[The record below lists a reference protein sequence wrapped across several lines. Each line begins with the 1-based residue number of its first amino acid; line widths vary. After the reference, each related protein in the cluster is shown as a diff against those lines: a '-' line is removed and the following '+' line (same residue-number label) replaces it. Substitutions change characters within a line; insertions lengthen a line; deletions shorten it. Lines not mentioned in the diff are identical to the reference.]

1 MRFIGVYALMP
12 TTMGLS
18 IELPSE
24 LKTNYMPLSFEE
36 GGIEF
41 VLKDAPC
48 ELGNSMKFR
57 FDSISTGV
65 VEWIAGKASVK
76 IWPEGEKTYDM
87 FLSMLQDYIDHPE
100 NYTREEAEK
109 YTAYTWPENLRMYLT
124 FGVECKQHGL
134 DTSCAADVIRNP
146 DDYRD
151 ALSRLFP
158 MQNFTVKI
166 YSSSGELV
174 TEENLNYSFY
184 NSRNH
189 YYSVGEKLDYD
200 PISLYDLEPDVYT
213 VVIEES

>member
-1 MRFIGVYALMP
+1 MRFIGVHALMP
-12 TTMGLS
+12 TTLGLS

-24 LKTNYMPLSFEE
+24 LKTDYMPLSFEE
-36 GGIEF
+36 GGIGF

-57 FDSISTGV
+57 FDSISTGAV
-65 VEWIAGKASVK
+65 DWIAGKASVK

-100 NYTREEAEK
+100 NYTREEVEK
-109 YTAYTWPENLRMYLT
+109 YTLYTMPENLLRYLY
-124 FGVECKQHGL
+124 FGIECKQHGL
-134 DTSCAADVIRNP
+134 DTSCAADVISNP
-146 DDYRD
+146 DAYRD
-151 ALSRLFP
+151 TLSRLFP

-166 YSSSGELV
+166 YSSSGELAA
-174 TEENLNYSFY
+174 EENLSYDFISC
-184 NSRNH
+184 NH
-189 YYSVGEKLDYD
+189 YYSVGEKLDHN

>member
-1 MRFIGVYALMP
+1 M
-12 TTMGLS
+12 
-18 IELPSE
+18 
-24 LKTNYMPLSFEE
+24 
-36 GGIEF
+36 
-41 VLKDAPC
+41 LKDAPC
-48 ELGNSMKFR
+48 ELGSKMKFR

-76 IWPEGEKTYDM
+76 IWPEGEKTHDM

-100 NYTREEAEK
+100 NYTREEVEK

-134 DTSCAADVIRNP
+134 DTSCAADIISNP

-151 ALSRLFP
+151 TLSRLFT

-166 YSSSGELV
+166 YSSSGELAA
-174 TEENLNYSFY
+174 EENLSYDFISC
-184 NSRNH
+184 NH